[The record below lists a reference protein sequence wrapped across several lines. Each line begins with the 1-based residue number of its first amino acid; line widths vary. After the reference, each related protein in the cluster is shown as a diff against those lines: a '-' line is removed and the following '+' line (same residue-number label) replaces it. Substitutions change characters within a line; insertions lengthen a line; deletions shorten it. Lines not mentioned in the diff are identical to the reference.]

1 MEEEYRKFF
10 LERDGEKIE
19 MVQNC
24 EGAIKIS
31 LNNIKTDNSH
41 KPWNLKAEGTA
52 TVTLYLGKL
61 LFEEMLWLKILHLLE
76 VIAEKMMMGVLG
88 MVIIRSQDRL
98 DLMRVNRVEISN
110 NRVYAMLEDDIRKI
124 GEYESNERAMQVLN
138 EIQKFIENGVKKDYI
153 DSCRVRHNQEKVFE
167 MPVE

>member
-1 MEEEYRKFF
+1 M
-10 LERDGEKIE
+10 I
-19 MVQNC
+19 
-24 EGAIKIS
+24 
-31 LNNIKTDNSH
+31 
-41 KPWNLKAEGTA
+41 
-52 TVTLYLGKL
+52 
-61 LFEEMLWLKILHLLE
+61 
-76 VIAEKMMMGVLG
+76 
-88 MVIIRSQDRL
+88 IIRSQDRL

-167 MPVE
+167 MPAE

>member
-1 MEEEYRKFF
+1 M
-10 LERDGEKIE
+10 I
-19 MVQNC
+19 
-24 EGAIKIS
+24 
-31 LNNIKTDNSH
+31 
-41 KPWNLKAEGTA
+41 
-52 TVTLYLGKL
+52 
-61 LFEEMLWLKILHLLE
+61 
-76 VIAEKMMMGVLG
+76 
-88 MVIIRSQDRL
+88 IIRSQDRL

-110 NRVYAMLEDDIRKI
+110 NRVYAMFEDDIRKI

>member
-1 MEEEYRKFF
+1 M
-10 LERDGEKIE
+10 I
-19 MVQNC
+19 
-24 EGAIKIS
+24 
-31 LNNIKTDNSH
+31 
-41 KPWNLKAEGTA
+41 
-52 TVTLYLGKL
+52 
-61 LFEEMLWLKILHLLE
+61 
-76 VIAEKMMMGVLG
+76 
-88 MVIIRSQDRL
+88 IIRSQDRL